1 MILSGWICLLKGARF
16 ASLGL
21 GFVIVCYGC
30 DVIAGVGAGYLLVL
44 YYVMGAVL
52 GLVLVV

>member
-21 GFVIVCYGC
+21 GFVIVCYGG
-30 DVIAGVGAGYLLVL
+30 DVIAVVDSGYLLGCIVG
-44 YYVMGAVL
+44 GAVL
-52 GLVLVV
+52 GLFLVV